1 MGFAPSQPFPLRAMA
16 SKHNFEFLISLTCC
30 RCSLLQTTV
39 HCLTLMSENFPA
51 SFMHFSTGEFIR
63 PCCASVK
70 ANYDDDER
78 LIVARLFPYTLLR
91 GSKFCRF
98 SQHQVLSGHSA
109 KEIFSQSFWSIT
121 MAENSS
127 QTFSP
132 TRRRQSRNTSR
143 ETFVTIALMTL
154 RDHLPISSCRF
165 SSTVFSRLSSMRPAW
180 AFTQFHGFVDM

>member
-1 MGFAPSQPFPLRAMA
+1 MGFAPSQPFPLVRWHRNIIFNSWYRWHAAAAADDRALFDA
-16 SKHNFEFLISLTCC
+16 YEWK
-30 RCSLLQTTV
+30 
-39 HCLTLMSENFPA
+39 FPS

-63 PCCASVK
+63 PCSASVK

-121 MAENSS
+121 TPRIPRELS
-127 QTFSP
+127 
-132 TRRRQSRNTSR
+132 RRQSRNTSR
-143 ETFVTIALMTL
+143 ETFVTIALMT
-154 RDHLPISSCRF
+154 
-165 SSTVFSRLSSMRPAW
+165 
-180 AFTQFHGFVDM
+180 